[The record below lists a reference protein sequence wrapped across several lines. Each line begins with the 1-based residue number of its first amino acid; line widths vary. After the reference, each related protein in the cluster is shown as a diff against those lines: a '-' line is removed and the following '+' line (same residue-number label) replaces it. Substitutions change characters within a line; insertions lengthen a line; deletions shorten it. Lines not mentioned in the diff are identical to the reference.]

1 MSKFAAPPVRTEL
14 VGKTDSPTYP
24 WERWFQAIT
33 DFLSAPQIPNTPP
46 TNSGAVGVPGT
57 IVYDANFIYVCVAK
71 NQWKRAALTA
81 F

>member
-1 MSKFAAPPVRTEL
+1 MSRFSTPPVRTEI

-33 DFLSAPQIPNTPP
+33 DFLSAPVIPTATPASS
-46 TNSGAVGVPGT
+46 TAMGAPGT
-57 IVYDANFIYVCVAK
+57 IVYDANYIYVCVAT
-71 NQWKRAALTA
+71 NTWKRTPLTV